1 MDQNGHM
8 RKFGSQEP
16 QGVWKQK
23 LRCSCGSSF
32 RKYLWHNNAN
42 GTKTYGYEC
51 YRQKRNVSAAFLKRN
66 HLDTETVCQTKS
78 IPAWQLDL
86 MAKKVFSYVWKDQK
100 DAVLLA
106 CKMLEEC
113 NYQEQSHE
121 NAVTDSLL
129 KRKETLEKK
138 LEGLRE
144 MRALGDIT
152 REEFLTDKRK
162 IEEECEKLEIQLHDL
177 EQSDPCLLYTSPSPR
192 DRQKSRMPSSA

>member
-1 MDQNGHM
+1 
-8 RKFGSQEP
+8 
-16 QGVWKQK
+16 
-23 LRCSCGSSF
+23 
-32 RKYLWHNNAN
+32 
-42 GTKTYGYEC
+42 
-51 YRQKRNVSAAFLKRN
+51 
-66 HLDTETVCQTKS
+66 
-78 IPAWQLDL
+78 
-86 MAKKVFSYVWKDQK
+86 
-100 DAVLLA
+100 
-106 CKMLEEC
+106 MLEEC

-177 EQSDPCLLYTSPSPR
+177 EQSDPGKKNSELDIKAIQRTLNRWIDTSALTISEELIDEFVLQIVVIR
-192 DRQKSRMPSSA
+192 